1 MVNQLPQGW
10 KEEELGKLADVSSGD
25 SAPQSSSYFL
35 NGIYPFCRTS
45 DVGKIHRSSNF
56 SEIEDYINETAISK
70 LHLFRRGTILFPK
83 SGASTLLNHRVML
96 SIDSYVSSHLATIYA
111 NSIDRYY
118 LYYFL
123 CTVDAKQLVPNIDY
137 PSLKISELKNIKVP
151 YPTDKG
157 EQDYI
162 VKTLDTVAEMIKLR
176 KETIQLTK
184 DLIPAIFQEMFGDC
198 SENVLI
204 GNNDYFEI
212 EDGDR
217 GNNYPK
223 KEELLEK
230 GDCLFLSAKNVTED
244 GFVFKE
250 NVFISQDKDKK
261 LRTGKLKR
269 HDFVMMTRGTIG
281 NIAYYA
287 PDIPYDN
294 IRINSGMVIIR
305 IKQGFEPLYFLQAM
319 RSDNVKFQI
328 NNLITGAAVPQ
339 LPIHLIK
346 KISLKLAD
354 NTKQKEFAEKVEQI
368 NDSIIA
374 QQEELEQFETLFQSL
389 LQEAFTGVLT
399 WNYPRKE
406 CHDKKDK

>member
-10 KEEELGKLADVSSGD
+10 KKEELGKHYEILRGGSPRPIQNYITD
-25 SAPQSSSYFL
+25 SADGINWIKIGDVDVESKYIEKTKEKIKKEGLKKTRTVNVGDIILSNSMSY
-35 NGIYPFCRTS
+35 GRP
-45 DVGKIHRSSNF
+45 
-56 SEIEDYINETAISK
+56 YI
-70 LHLFRRGTILFPK
+70 
-83 SGASTLLNHRVML
+83 
-96 SIDSYVSSHLATIYA
+96 
-111 NSIDRYY
+111 
-118 LYYFL
+118 
-123 CTVDAKQLVPNIDY
+123 
-137 PSLKISELKNIKVP
+137 LKISGAIHDGWIVLRSVDNSIKNDLLYYSLLTGSVKNQFEAAAAGGVVKNLNIAKVSKTLIT
-151 YPTDKG
+151 YPTDKD

-162 VKTLDTVAEMIKLR
+162 VKTLDAVAEMIKLR

-269 HDFVMMTRGTIG
+269 YDFVMMTRGTIG
-281 NIAYYA
+281 NIAYYS

-319 RSDNVKFQI
+319 RSDNIKFQI

-354 NTKQKEFAEKVEQI
+354 NTKQKEFADKLEQI
-368 NDSIIA
+368 NQNLEV
-374 QQEELEQFETLFQSL
+374 QQKDLERLQELFDQL
-389 LQEAFTGVLT
+389 LQKAFTGELT
-399 WNYPRKE
+399 RGDAYGK
-406 CHDKKDK
+406 H

>member
-25 SAPQSSSYFL
+25 SAPQSSSCFL
-35 NGIYPFCRTS
+35 NGSYPFCRTS

-70 LHLFRRGTILFPK
+70 LHLFHRGTILFPK

-123 CTVDAKQLVPNIDY
+123 CTVDAKQLVPNLDY

-162 VKTLDTVAEMIKLR
+162 VKTLDAVAEIIRLR
-176 KETIQLTK
+176 KETIQLAK
-184 DLIPAIFQEMFGDC
+184 ELIPTIFQEMFGDPITNPKGWDKKDLGDVC
-198 SENVLI
+198 SKITDGSHNPPKGIKEGIFILLSSQNIL
-204 GNNDYFEI
+204 NNGINTNSCRFVS
-212 EDGDR
+212 EDD
-217 GNNYPK
+217 
-223 KEELLEK
+223 
-230 GDCLFLSAKNVTED
+230 FI
-244 GFVFKE
+244 KE
-250 NVFISQDKDKK
+250 NKRTK
-261 LRTGKLKR
+261 LSYGDILLTI
-269 HDFVMMTRGTIG
+269 VGTIG
-281 NIAYYA
+281 RSAIYKKQYENIIFQRSVAVLSPNKKFVNSEYLNAYIQTDFIQNVLQNKAHGVAQLGIYLKDLRKVEVLC
-287 PDIPYDN
+287 PPL
-294 IRINSGMVIIR
+294 S
-305 IKQGFEPLYFLQAM
+305 KQE
-319 RSDNVKFQI
+319 
-328 NNLITGAAVPQ
+328 
-339 LPIHLIK
+339 
-346 KISLKLAD
+346 
-354 NTKQKEFAEKVEQI
+354 EFADKVEQI
-368 NDSIIA
+368 NKYIAA

>member
-10 KEEELGKLADVSSGD
+10 KEV
-25 SAPQSSSYFL
+25 
-35 NGIYPFCRTS
+35 
-45 DVGKIHRSSNF
+45 
-56 SEIEDYINETAISK
+56 
-70 LHLFRRGTILFPK
+70 LF
-83 SGASTLLNHRVML
+83 
-96 SIDSYVSSHLATIYA
+96 
-111 NSIDRYY
+111 NSIFDVCNSGKEKIKQSEYLPKADGLLPVVDQGQNLVSGYSDQFQKVVLAKDNPLIVFGDHTRCVKYIDFDFVVGADGTQLIRTKENTLVKLGYY
-118 LYYFL
+118 
-123 CTVDAKQLVPNIDY
+123 QLMSANIPNNGYSRHFKYVKEQTYKLIA
-137 PSLKISELKNIKVP
+137 
-151 YPTDKG
+151 DKG
-157 EQDYI
+157 EQKYI
-162 VKTLDTVAEMIKLR
+162 VDTLDAVAEMIKLR

-269 HDFVMMTRGTIG
+269 YDFVMMTRGTIG
-281 NIAYYA
+281 NIAYYS

-319 RSDNVKFQI
+319 RSDNIKFQI

-354 NTKQKEFAEKVEQI
+354 NTKQKEFADKLEQI
-368 NDSIIA
+368 NQNLEV
-374 QQEELEQFETLFQSL
+374 QQKDLDRLQELFDQL
-389 LQEAFTGVLT
+389 LQKAFTGELT
-399 WNYPRKE
+399 RGEDYGK
-406 CHDKKDK
+406 H

>member
-10 KEEELGKLADVSSGD
+10 KEEELGNLVDIFDNLRKPVSSTERLLRIKNKDKSELYPYYGATGLVD
-25 SAPQSSSYFL
+25 YIDGYIFDGEYLLLGEDGCPFL
-35 NGIYPFCRTS
+35 EPLKDKAYIISGKTWVNNHAHVLRAKESKTSNKFLLYYLNKFDYNGI
-45 DVGKIHRSSNF
+45 V
-56 SEIEDYINETAISK
+56 
-70 LHLFRRGTILFPK
+70 
-83 SGASTLLNHRVML
+83 SGATRLKLNQ
-96 SIDSYVSSHLATIYA
+96 
-111 NSIDRYY
+111 NSM
-118 LYYFL
+118 
-123 CTVDAKQLVPNIDY
+123 K
-137 PSLKISELKNIKVP
+137 KIPVC
-151 YPTDKG
+151 YPTDKD
-157 EQDYI
+157 EQEYI
-162 VKTLDTVAEMIKLR
+162 VKTLDAVAEMIKLR

-281 NIAYYA
+281 NIAYYS

-319 RSDNVKFQI
+319 RSDNIKFQI

-354 NTKQKEFAEKVEQI
+354 NTKQKEFADKLEQI
-368 NDSIIA
+368 NQNLEV
-374 QQEELEQFETLFQSL
+374 QQKDLDRLQELFDQL
-389 LQEAFTGVLT
+389 LQKAFTGELT
-399 WNYPRKE
+399 RGEDYGK
-406 CHDKKDK
+406 H

>member
-10 KEEELGKLADVSSGD
+10 KEV
-25 SAPQSSSYFL
+25 
-35 NGIYPFCRTS
+35 
-45 DVGKIHRSSNF
+45 
-56 SEIEDYINETAISK
+56 
-70 LHLFRRGTILFPK
+70 LF
-83 SGASTLLNHRVML
+83 
-96 SIDSYVSSHLATIYA
+96 
-111 NSIDRYY
+111 NSIFDVCNSGKEKIKQSEYLPKADGLLPVVDQGQNLVSGYSDQFQKVVLAKDNPLIVFGDHTRCVKYIDFDFVVGADGTQLIRTKENTLVKLGYY
-118 LYYFL
+118 
-123 CTVDAKQLVPNIDY
+123 QLMSANIPNNGYSRHFKYVKEQTYKLIA
-137 PSLKISELKNIKVP
+137 
-151 YPTDKG
+151 DKG
-157 EQDYI
+157 EQKYI
-162 VKTLDTVAEMIKLR
+162 VDTLDAVAEMIKLR

-244 GFVFKE
+244 GFVVKE

-269 HDFVMMTRGTIG
+269 YDFVMMTRGTIG
-281 NIAYYA
+281 NIAYYS

-319 RSDNVKFQI
+319 RSDNIKFQI

-354 NTKQKEFAEKVEQI
+354 NTKQKEFADKLEQI
-368 NDSIIA
+368 NQNLEV
-374 QQEELEQFETLFQSL
+374 QQKDLDRLQELFDQL
-389 LQEAFTGVLT
+389 LQKAFTGELT
-399 WNYPRKE
+399 RGEDYGK
-406 CHDKKDK
+406 H

>member
-10 KEEELGKLADVSSGD
+10 KEEELGKHADIKRGSTITKKQVVLGDYPVVAGGKEAAYYHNEYNRQPPVITVSG
-25 SAPQSSSYFL
+25 
-35 NGIYPFCRTS
+35 
-45 DVGKIHRSSNF
+45 
-56 SEIEDYINETAISK
+56 
-70 LHLFRRGTILFPK
+70 
-83 SGASTLLNHRVML
+83 SGASAGYVNYWEVPIFASDCSTIEEKDLN
-96 SIDSYVSSHLATIYA
+96 IKYI
-111 NSIDRYY
+111 
-118 LYYFL
+118 YYFL
-123 CTVDAKQLVPNIDY
+123 KSRQQELLDKQVGVAIPHVSPKDIY
-137 PSLKISELKNIKVP
+137 PLLIP
-151 YPTDKG
+151 YPTDED
-157 EQDYI
+157 EQEYI
-162 VKTLDTVAEMIKLR
+162 VKTLDAVAEMIKLR

-319 RSDNVKFQI
+319 RSDNIKFQI
-328 NNLITGAAVPQ
+328 NNLITGVAVPQ

-354 NTKQKEFAEKVEQI
+354 NTKQKEFAKKVEQI
-368 NDSIIA
+368 NQNLGV
-374 QQEELEQFETLFQSL
+374 QQKDLDRLQELFDQL
-389 LQEAFTGVLT
+389 LQKAFTGELT
-399 WNYPRKE
+399 RGEDYGII
-406 CHDKKDK
+406 

>member
-10 KEEELGKLADVSSGD
+10 KEEELGKLADVIAGQSPEGVYYNTVGEGTPFYQGKSEFQEMYLGKPTKWTTKVTKLAKKNDILMSVRAPVGPVNITQEDICIGRGLAAITAKSMLLQLYLFYHLRFLEDKISGT
-25 SAPQSSSYFL
+25 
-35 NGIYPFCRTS
+35 NGAVFASISKR
-45 DVGKIHRSSNF
+45 
-56 SEIEDYINETAISK
+56 EIEQI
-70 LHLFRRGTILFPK
+70 
-83 SGASTLLNHRVML
+83 
-96 SIDSYVSSHLATIYA
+96 
-111 NSIDRYY
+111 
-118 LYYFL
+118 
-123 CTVDAKQLVPNIDY
+123 
-137 PSLKISELKNIKVP
+137 KIT
-151 YPTDKG
+151 YPTDKD

-162 VKTLDTVAEMIKLR
+162 VKTLDAVAEMIKLR

-184 DLIPAIFQEMFGDC
+184 DFIPAIFQEMFGDC

-328 NNLITGAAVPQ
+328 KNLITGAAVPQ

-354 NTKQKEFAEKVEQI
+354 NTKQKEFADKLEQI
-368 NDSIIA
+368 NQNLEV
-374 QQEELEQFETLFQSL
+374 QQKDLDRLQELFDQL
-389 LQEAFTGVLT
+389 LQKAFTGELT
-399 WNYPRKE
+399 RGEDYGK
-406 CHDKKDK
+406 H